1 MGCGIYKILNIK
13 NNKVYV
19 GSSINLSNR
28 EYKHFWMLT
37 NNSHD
42 NLYLQNSFNK
52 FGKDFFK
59 FEVLEYCEPKNLI
72 ERENFFISFYQSD
85 KNNKG
90 YNLATVNEFRR
101 NTYNN
106 DVKIR
111 LSKYGLNNNA
121 NFIKFKLT
129 SMLTNNTYVF
139 DNLVDAANY
148 LIEFGYSKGNP
159 KHIRMKLSSSL
170 RNKKVNNGSNG
181 SIRKTCYKHKFE
193 IIN

>member
-59 FEVLEYCEPKNLI
+59 FEVLELFDCCCCCVVSDIILLCI
-72 ERENFFISFYQSD
+72 FIINIY
-85 KNNKG
+85 
-90 YNLATVNEFRR
+90 
-101 NTYNN
+101 
-106 DVKIR
+106 
-111 LSKYGLNNNA
+111 
-121 NFIKFKLT
+121 KFLT
-129 SMLTNNTYVF
+129 S
-139 DNLVDAANY
+139 
-148 LIEFGYSKGNP
+148 
-159 KHIRMKLSSSL
+159 
-170 RNKKVNNGSNG
+170 
-181 SIRKTCYKHKFE
+181 
-193 IIN
+193 